1 MMMSSSNI
9 AELAKATRNMFC
21 TYPVLCITMLVAFVI
36 ACIITYFIIKDI
48 VWPDKGGPIILR

>member
-9 AELAKATRNMFC
+9 VELAKATWNVFRA
-21 TYPVLCITMLVAFVI
+21 YPVLCITMLVAFAI

-48 VWPDKGGPIILR
+48 IWTDKGGPIILR